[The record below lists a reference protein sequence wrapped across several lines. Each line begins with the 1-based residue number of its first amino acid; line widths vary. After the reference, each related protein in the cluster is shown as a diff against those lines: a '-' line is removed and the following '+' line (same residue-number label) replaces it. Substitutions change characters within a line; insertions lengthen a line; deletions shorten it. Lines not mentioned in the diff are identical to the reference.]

1 MNINMIKSIYDIAT
15 ITRAKIKQMRNT
27 HAQTEQVTCTKMKTR
42 KSARKITE
50 PIHNTST
57 TADKNASYK
66 PRTTALKKRVAT
78 MGEKVRNGYLLIA
91 TEAMVVNSRT
101 IDNYTHQEVQRAKM
115 AKKSDVDFI
124 ERIENMLSVKR
135 ILITDPRHD
144 CM

>member
-1 MNINMIKSIYDIAT
+1 MIKSIYDIAT

-27 HAQTEQVTCTKMKTR
+27 HAQTKQVTCTKMNTR
-42 KSARKITE
+42 KSARKNTK

-66 PRTTALKKRVAT
+66 PPTTALKKRVAT
-78 MGEKVRNGYLLIA
+78 MAVKSGYLLIA

-124 ERIENMLSVKR
+124 ERIENMLWVKR